1 MGEHEYRETGHRGRS
16 GTMIE
21 SKVAEGDKPT
31 VGSNGRSLGVEPNEN
46 SLVDR
51 IAGEIH
57 TGILSGEYA
66 FGKPLRQAALA
77 ERFGVSRTPIRE
89 ALRKLEAAGLIEV
102 HPNVGAVVRGA
113 TPQAIRDAYQV
124 RAELEGLAAE
134 LATSR
139 ITNEGLQELRVAEA
153 EFRRAVREL
162 ATMVDGPHDDQDLAT
177 GAWVH
182 ANDLFHEVIL
192 RAAGND
198 RLRRTI
204 ADLHVL
210 FPRSLTWATLSTRP
224 DLLAENVEEHNRV
237 LSAIDRQEP
246 SAARMHMTYHVLR
259 AGEAVARWVEVE
271 PDPDADGARKP
282 PQG

>member
-1 MGEHEYRETGHRGRS
+1 
-16 GTMIE
+16 MIGD
-21 SKVAEGDKPT
+21 KLREGDKPP
-31 VGSNGRSLGVEPNEN
+31 VGSNGREQGAKATDG

-66 FGKPLRQAALA
+66 FGKPLRQSALA

-89 ALRKLEAAGLIEV
+89 ALRKLEAAELIEV

-113 TPQAIRDAYQV
+113 TPQDIRDAYQV

-139 ITNEGLQELRVAEA
+139 ITDEQLQELRAAEA
-153 EFRRAVREL
+153 EFSRAVREL
-162 ATMVDGPHDDQDLAT
+162 ATMVDGPPDGQDLAT

-204 ADLHVL
+204 AELHVL
-210 FPRSLTWATLSTRP
+210 FPRSLTWATLSQRP
-224 DLLAENVEEHNRV
+224 DLLAENVEEHHRV
-237 LSAIDRQEP
+237 LSAIDRREP

-271 PDPDADGARKP
+271 SG
-282 PQG
+282 QGRERSGGGQRPNLD

>member
-1 MGEHEYRETGHRGRS
+1 MAMALDKRQRNYDRREMRRGAKAK
-16 GTMIE
+16 M
-21 SKVAEGDKPT
+21 
-31 VGSNGRSLGVEPNEN
+31 GSNGAPPATAPGDG
-46 SLVDR
+46 SLVNR

-66 FGKPLRQAALA
+66 VGKPLRQAALA
-77 ERFGVSRTPIRE
+77 KRFGVSRTPIRE
-89 ALRKLEAAGLIEV
+89 ALRKLEAAELIEV

-113 TPQAIRDAYQV
+113 TPQDIRDAYQV

-139 ITNEGLQELRVAEA
+139 ISEEQLQELRAAEA

-162 ATMVDGPHDDQDLAT
+162 ATMIDGPPDEQDLVD

-192 RAAGND
+192 RAAGNP

-204 ADLHVL
+204 AELHVA
-210 FPRSLTWATLSTRP
+210 FPRNLTWATLSTRP

-271 PDPDADGARKP
+271 SGVSAEGP
-282 PQG
+282 PESTRR